1 MVQHGTLVR
10 STVWPLQTLLLLHL
24 PSTSIVSIHGMW
36 SFVCS
41 ASFTALH
48 FRTYAG
54 MSQCAVYTY
63 IHLCIYSCSSAFLG
77 RDCAMRQVGA
87 PFPVYVCPAAE
98 RRHLESEG
106 AYGKLLCHKCIQLH
120 DEAHHLHDDSDS
132 SSRLLPQVCTVFA
145 ESLLQSK
152 PNWQQEEFMDAWLN
166 SVPQVLPV

>member
-1 MVQHGTLVR
+1 
-10 STVWPLQTLLLLHL
+10 
-24 PSTSIVSIHGMW
+24 
-36 SFVCS
+36 
-41 ASFTALH
+41 
-48 FRTYAG
+48 
-54 MSQCAVYTY
+54 
-63 IHLCIYSCSSAFLG
+63 
-77 RDCAMRQVGA
+77 MRQVGA

-120 DEAHHLHDDSDS
+120 DQAHHLHDDSDS

-166 SVPQVLPV
+166 SVPQVVPV